1 MAAKIINIKI
11 DRERNII
18 YINGSAWGIQAIEHL
33 IVLRKAGKIVE
44 SRVTDTGI
52 IRKIQVDKEVVDYT
66 ELTG

>member
-1 MAAKIINIKI
+1 MDAKIIKIKI

-33 IVLRKAGKIVE
+33 IMLRKAGKIVE
-44 SRVTDTGI
+44 SRITDTGI
-52 IRKIQVDKEVVDYT
+52 VRKIQVDKEIVDYA